1 MSAPVRPGLCAV
13 PGVSLSAQLP
23 TDRAPG
29 VRGADIAGGHA
40 LVVAAT
46 GARAKAAV
54 GQVPAWFA
62 RYL

>member
-13 PGVSLSAQLP
+13 PGVSLSAQVP

-29 VRGADIAGGHA
+29 MWVADVGGHA

-46 GARAKAAV
+46 GVRVKAAV